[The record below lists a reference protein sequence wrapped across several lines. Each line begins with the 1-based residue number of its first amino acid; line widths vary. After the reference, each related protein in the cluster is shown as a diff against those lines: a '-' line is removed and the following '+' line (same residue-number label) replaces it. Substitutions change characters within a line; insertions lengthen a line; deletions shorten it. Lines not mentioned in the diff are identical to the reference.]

1 MEKITHDEFR
11 ARLSAQGMEREHSAF
26 ICPMCGTGQ
35 SMALLRGAG
44 VPEDKLDTQ
53 IGFSCV
59 GRWNNAGP
67 ATREGKPAN
76 TDKPGCDWTL
86 GGLFRLH
93 QLEVEHAG
101 KSHPMFVI
109 ASKEQAEALRAQVS
123 E

>member
-26 ICPMCGTGQ
+26 ICPMCGTVQ
-35 SMALLRGAG
+35 SMALLRSAG
-44 VPEDKLDTQ
+44 VPEAKVDTQ

-59 GRWNNAGP
+59 GRWNDAGP
-67 ATREGKPAN
+67 ARDGKPAN
-76 TDKPGCDWTL
+76 ADKPGCNWTL

-93 QLEVEHAG
+93 QLEVEHEG

-123 E
+123 A